1 VAAAAA
7 SGPAT
12 LREALPVFV
21 RHGSPRVLLVA
32 LGAALGLRVAL
43 GDWSAWDLLPPALI
57 AALWP
62 LQEWAI
68 HVFVLHY
75 RPRRVGRWT
84 LDFQVPREHRKHH
97 AAPYDIPLVFI
108 PLRSFLYTLPLLAA
122 LCWLLAPTPPLA
134 ATALASY
141 LLLALHYEWI
151 HFLIHTRV
159 WPRSAAYQRLWRN
172 HRLHHFKNEGY
183 WYGVTRLR
191 GDRLLG
197 TGGDARSI
205 PTSPTARMLLGDGV
219 N

>member
-1 VAAAAA
+1 MGTALGA
-7 SGPAT
+7 SPAT
-12 LREALPVFV
+12 LREALPVFL
-21 RHGSPRVLLVA
+21 RHGSPRVLL
-32 LGAALGLRVAL
+32 AALAAALALRVAL
-43 GDWSAWDLLPPALI
+43 GGWSAWDLVPPLLI

-68 HVFVLHY
+68 HVAILHF

-84 LDFQVPREHRKHH
+84 LDFQVPREHRAHH
-97 AAPYDIPLVFI
+97 AAPYEIPLVFI

-122 LCWLLAPTPPLA
+122 LCWLAAPSLPLA
-134 ATALASY
+134 ATSLASY

-159 WPRSAAYQRLWRN
+159 WPRSALYQRLWRN
-172 HRLHHFKNEGY
+172 HRLHHFKNERF

-197 TGGDARSI
+197 TDGDPREVPTSATARS
-205 PTSPTARMLLGDGV
+205 LLGERAA
-219 N
+219 